1 MKTSL
6 KVEFHFRRKGDA
18 QLVSK
23 FLLDQG
29 AVFKPASISH
39 HNKLWKLVIVIG
51 GIDEDRRSALKI
63 YREALTQLA
72 EACDGVLENIA
83 WV

>member
-29 AVFKPASISH
+29 AVFKPASITR
-39 HNKLWKLVIVIG
+39 HNKLWKLVVVIG
-51 GIDEDRRSALKI
+51 DVDEDRRSAIKT
-63 YREALTQLA
+63 YREALSQLA
-72 EACDGVLENIA
+72 EACDGVVESIS

>member
-1 MKTSL
+1 MKNNL
-6 KVEFHFRRKGDA
+6 KVEFHFCRKRDA
-18 QLVSK
+18 QVVSK

-29 AVFKPASISH
+29 AVFKP
-39 HNKLWKLVIVIG
+39 

-72 EACDGVLENIA
+72 EACDGILENIT